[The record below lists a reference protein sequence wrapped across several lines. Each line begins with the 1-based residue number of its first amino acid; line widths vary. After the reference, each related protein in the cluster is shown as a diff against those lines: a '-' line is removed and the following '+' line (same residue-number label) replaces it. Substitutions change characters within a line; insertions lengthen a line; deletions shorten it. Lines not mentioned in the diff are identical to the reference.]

1 MFHEHIKAL
10 LFAYPLVLASR
21 EIRLMAAAR
30 DFIRK

>member
-1 MFHEHIKAL
+1 MFREYVKAL
-10 LFAYPLVLASR
+10 LFVYPLASASR